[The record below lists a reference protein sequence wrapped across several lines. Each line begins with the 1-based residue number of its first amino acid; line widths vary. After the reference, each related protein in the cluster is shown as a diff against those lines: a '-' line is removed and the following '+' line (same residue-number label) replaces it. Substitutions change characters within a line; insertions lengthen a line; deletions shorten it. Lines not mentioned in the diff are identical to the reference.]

1 MGIHVDPKV
10 DRTEGP
16 KGKVINVSFK
26 YKCRSTSVP
35 PGSLLPPM
43 RDPNTVGKIKV
54 RLTNSF
60 LSNMFGTF
68 GYTDF
73 VETRPGYVHIYL
85 PKVGFTDISKALI
98 VEVDDEANT

>member
-1 MGIHVDPKV
+1 MGTHVDPKV

-43 RDPNTVGKIKV
+43 RDPNTIGKIKV
-54 RLTNSF
+54 KILGRF
-60 LSNMFGTF
+60 LSNMFGEY

-73 VETRPGYVHIYL
+73 AETAPGTIRIYI
-85 PKVGFTDISKALI
+85 PRVGYADIHKGHV